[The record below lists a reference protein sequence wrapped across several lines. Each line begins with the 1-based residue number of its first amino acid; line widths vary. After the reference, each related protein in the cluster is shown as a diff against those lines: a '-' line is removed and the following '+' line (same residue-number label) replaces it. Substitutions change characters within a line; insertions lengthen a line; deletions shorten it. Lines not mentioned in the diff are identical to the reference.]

1 MGRKYY
7 SEIAEGIH
15 ESARDLFEI
24 GAISEA
30 RMRDFDRRC
39 FVEEPEVDTASE
51 FFGAGAEPLEMER
64 VTA

>member
-1 MGRKYY
+1 MRRKYY

-30 RMRDFDRRC
+30 RMREYDKRC
-39 FVEEPEVDTASE
+39 FVEEPENDTVPE
-51 FFGAGAEPLEMER
+51 FLSAGMEPLEMER
-64 VTA
+64 ITA